1 MAIMV
6 PMWMLRGCIH
16 CQVFSKFIDLVF
28 FIVFSLVNI
37 KQSND
42 YCCPKKK
49 SMKKVLFLKI
59 FTKFYAQVIDK

>member
-6 PMWMLRGCIH
+6 PTWMLRGCIH

-28 FIVFSLVNI
+28 FIVFLLVNI

-42 YCCPKKK
+42 YCCLKKK
-49 SMKKVLFLKI
+49 INEKSISENLHKI
-59 FTKFYAQVIDK
+59 LCTSNW